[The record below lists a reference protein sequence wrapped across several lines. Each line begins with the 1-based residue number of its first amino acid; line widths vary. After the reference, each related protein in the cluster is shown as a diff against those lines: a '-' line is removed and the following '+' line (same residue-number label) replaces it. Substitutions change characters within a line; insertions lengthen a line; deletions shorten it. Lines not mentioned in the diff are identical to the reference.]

1 MTVTKMSGMVVVLN
15 DPERDFDESE
25 LEEIETLK
33 QRYPGRVIFRDF
45 YMKHRLIMTN
55 GEEREVVT
63 PFYTAEGA
71 LNRREIRRQHYIL
84 RDPLFGESKTNAQA
98 RTKHMRTK
106 RERKLEKARKKR

>member
-1 MTVTKMSGMVVVLN
+1 MTVAKISGMVVVLN
-15 DPERDFDESE
+15 DPERDFDEGE

-45 YMKHRLIMTN
+45 YMKHSLVMSN
-55 GEEREVVT
+55 GEEREIVT
-63 PFYTAEGA
+63 PYYTAEGA
-71 LNRREIRRQHYIL
+71 LNRREIRRQSSIL
-84 RDPLFGESKTNAQA
+84 RNPLFGESKTNSQA